1 MAKRQSDE
9 NLPLHIGANDST
21 DNVTDSL
28 VYNHVDDVNSV
39 DNKIKP
45 RKKIK
50 YLRKSDS
57 ISSMDSYLSRKSTTE
72 EDISVN
78 QDSLNNIDNLKHE
91 SLLSNNDLKLKRQIL
106 YKILRNLSPEDG
118 NKTSSEVVESSEN
131 SDDIKKYVE
140 NNSNNMSKESNHILE
155 NSDEQTNE
163 KLTPSR
169 KADYIHTL
177 LSGRSSMDNSINI
190 LNRMAIK
197 TESNSVNSVKDAEKE
212 ELVETKVS
220 DNEET
225 NKDSLDNLDSEDY
238 DNESDTEGLN
248 SVGSKSEVTSM
259 SLKHEGSE
267 SMYTN
272 ELDSNNFEGTEDG
285 EDYEDD
291 EEVEEYDNMG
301 FLDHDFANFKEKKG
315 VDKLLEMYRRL
326 YNIYEN
332 RITNGNEKLRVVVRC
347 IPSNRDKRVIEC
359 EKTCIKLLKPGDKNS
374 IFRSQRPG
382 VYEFNFDYIVPEDE
396 TTEQLYNESC
406 SDLVEKILSG
416 KNVTV
421 FAYGSTGSGKT
432 YTISGNEN
440 SRGLVYLMISDLF
453 DYRESENEYFYFSYF
468 EVYNEN
474 VYDLLVESE
483 RNLRLQEVENTVFV
497 KGLTKVKMESY
508 EDFLRLFEIGSRNR
522 RVFSTN
528 ANRSS
533 SRSHAIMQVQTS
545 KNSKLTLIDLA
556 GSERMKIT
564 ENKGERLKE
573 SSYINQSLLALI
585 NCINTLSK
593 NSKYLKNGGQER
605 DMNCTRVKYR
615 DSKLTHLLKN
625 SLTSNGFI
633 IMIAHVNPENKYYQ
647 DSYNTIKY
655 ALRAKN
661 VELRQAISKGKC
673 GKEVI
678 KNFTKEL
685 LCLVN
690 IMKNQMNS
698 DQLKQ
703 IKDEMCKSNLIGR
716 PILECLYIGQLSLE
730 SFNEQVIQATIDKCS
745 QTHNPRI
752 LEAIK
757 QSWTDNLKKRINSL
771 KTGTKAPKPKLSK
784 SVKDLFQQNVEDK
797 EHEESDED
805 EFLDAEVVS
814 AKASSPSV
822 SPKSRPIDMKSL
834 EQLKESEKKPTESIE
849 ESKEVEDDPDT
860 ELSISEISDLDDDE
874 PETNDLV
881 IGMLDRVTRPS
892 SKKFGPPLWKLKL
905 KYGIMQVNN
914 VEIPFDTLE
923 GEFEF

>member
-1 MAKRQSDE
+1 MAKRQSDDF
-9 NLPLHIGANDST
+9 LPLHIGANDST
-21 DNVTDSL
+21 DKVTDSP
-28 VYNHVDDVNSV
+28 VYNHVDYVNTV
-39 DNKIKP
+39 NNNIKP

-50 YLRKSDS
+50 YLRKSDR
-57 ISSMDSYLSRKSTTE
+57 ISSMDSYLSRISTTE

-78 QDSLNNIDNLKHE
+78 QDNLNNIDNLKHE
-91 SLLSNNDLKLKRQIL
+91 SLLFNSDLKLKRQII
-106 YKILRNLSPEDG
+106 YKILSKLSSEDG
-118 NKTSSEVVESSEN
+118 NKTSSEVFESSEN
-131 SDDIKKYVE
+131 SDNIQKYVE
-140 NNSNNMSKESNHILE
+140 NDSNNMPKETNHILE
-155 NSDEQTNE
+155 NSDDQTNE

-177 LSGRSSMDNSINI
+177 LSGRSSIDNSINI

-197 TESNSVNSVKDAEKE
+197 TESNSFNSVKDVEKE
-212 ELVETKVS
+212 EIVETTSS

-225 NKDSLDNLDSEDY
+225 NMYSLKNLESDDY
-238 DNESDTEGLN
+238 DNENDANPLN
-248 SVGSKSEVTSM
+248 SVVSKEDVTTM
-259 SLKHEGSE
+259 GLEHEGQE
-267 SMYTN
+267 FVYPN
-272 ELDSNNFEGTEDG
+272 ELDTNDFEDT

-291 EEVEEYDNMG
+291 EDDVEYYNMG
-301 FLDHDFANFKEKKG
+301 SLDHNFADFKEKTG
-315 VDKLLEMYRRL
+315 LDKLLEIYRRL

-332 RITNGNEKLRVVVRC
+332 KIINGNEKLRVVVRC

-359 EKTCIKLLKPGDKNS
+359 EKTCIKLLKPGNKDSVFK
-374 IFRSQRPG
+374 SQRPG
-382 VYEFNFDYIVPEDE
+382 VYEFNFDYIVPENE
-396 TTEQLYNESC
+396 TTEQLYNDSC
-406 SDLVEKILSG
+406 SDLVEKVLSG

-432 YTISGNEN
+432 HTISGNEN

-453 DYRESENEYFYFSYF
+453 EHRESQNENFYFSYF

-497 KGLTKVKMESY
+497 KGLTKVKMTSY

-522 RVFSTN
+522 TVFSTN

-533 SRSHAIMQVQTS
+533 SRSHSIMQVHTS
-545 KNSKLTLIDLA
+545 KKSKLTLIDLA

-593 NSKYLKNGGQER
+593 NSKCLKNGGQDR
-605 DMNCTRVKYR
+605 DMKCTRVKYR

-625 SLTSNGFI
+625 SLTGNCFI

-661 VELRQAISKGKC
+661 VELNQAISKGKC

-685 LCLVN
+685 LYLVN
-690 IMKNQMNS
+690 IMKNQMDS
-698 DQLKQ
+698 KQLKE
-703 IKDEMCKSNLIGR
+703 IKDDMCKSNLIGR

-730 SFNEQVIQATIDKCS
+730 SFNEQVIQATINKCS

-757 QSWTDNLKKRINSL
+757 QSWTDNLNKRIHSL
-771 KTGTKAPKPKLSK
+771 KTATKAPKPKLSK
-784 SVKDLFQQNVEDK
+784 SVKDLFEQNLGDK

-814 AKASSPSV
+814 AKVSSPSV

-834 EQLKESEKKPTESIE
+834 EQLKESERKPSENVE
-849 ESKEVEDDPDT
+849 ESKEADDDPDT
-860 ELSISEISDLDDDE
+860 ELSISEISDLDDEE

>member
-9 NLPLHIGANDST
+9 NLPLHIGADDST
-21 DNVTDSL
+21 DNVTDSS
-28 VYNHVDDVNSV
+28 VYNHVDCVKSGN
-39 DNKIKP
+39 NNIKP

-57 ISSMDSYLSRKSTTE
+57 ISSMDSRLSRKSTTE

-78 QDSLNNIDNLKHE
+78 QDSVNNADNLKHE
-91 SLLSNNDLKLKRQIL
+91 SLLSSGDLKLNRQLIFTIL
-106 YKILRNLSPEDG
+106 GKLASGDG
-118 NKTSSEVVESSEN
+118 NKESSKVVESTEN
-131 SDDIKKYVE
+131 PE
-140 NNSNNMSKESNHILE
+140 NIEKQIEKESNNMSKENNHILE
-155 NSDEQTNE
+155 NTDDQTSE

-169 KADYIHTL
+169 KADYVHTL

-190 LNRMAIK
+190 LNRMTMK
-197 TESNSVNSVKDAEKE
+197 TEDNTVDSVKELEREEIAE
-212 ELVETKVS
+212 TSVS
-220 DNEET
+220 DNEER
-225 NKDSLDNLDSEDY
+225 NEDILKNLESEDY
-238 DNESDTEGLN
+238 ENENEEERLN
-248 SVGSKSEVTSM
+248 TVGSREEVRSIN
-259 SLKHEGSE
+259 LEHEGSE
-267 SMYTN
+267 FAYPN
-272 ELDSNNFEGTEDG
+272 ELDTNNFEDTED
-285 EDYEDD
+285 EYYDNEENDEEDD
-291 EEVEEYDNMG
+291 NTELM
-301 FLDHDFANFKEKKG
+301 DHDFAEFKEKTG
-315 VDKLLEMYRRL
+315 LDKLLEMYRRL

-332 RITNGNEKLRVVVRC
+332 RIVNGNEKLRVVVRC
-347 IPSNRDKRVIEC
+347 IPTARENRVIEC
-359 EKTCIKLLKPGDKNS
+359 EKSCIKLLKPGNKDSVFK
-374 IFRSQRPG
+374 SQRPG

-406 SDLVEKILSG
+406 GDLVEKILSG

-432 YTISGNEN
+432 HTISGDER
-440 SRGLVYLMISDLF
+440 SKGLVYLMISDLF
-453 DYRESENEYFYFSYF
+453 EYRGSESEDFYFSYF

-483 RNLRLQEVENTVFV
+483 RNLKLQEVENKVFV
-497 KGLTKVKMESY
+497 KGLTKVKMRSY
-508 EDFLRLFEIGSRNR
+508 EDFVKLFEIGSRNR
-522 RVFSTN
+522 KVFSTN

-545 KNSKLTLIDLA
+545 KKSNLTLIDLA

-593 NSKYLKNGGQER
+593 NSKSMRNGGQEGA
-605 DMNCTRVKYR
+605 MKCTRVKYR

-625 SLTSNGFI
+625 SLTNNGFI
-633 IMIAHVNPENKYYQ
+633 IMIAHVNPESKYYQ

-661 VELRQAISKGKC
+661 VELKQAISKGKC

-685 LCLVN
+685 LYLVN
-690 IMKNQMNS
+690 IMKNQMN
-698 DQLKQ
+698 DEQLKQ
-703 IKDEMCKSNLIGR
+703 IRDDMCKSNLIGR
-716 PILECLYIGQLSLE
+716 PIFECLYIGQLSLE

-757 QSWTDNLKKRINSL
+757 QSWTENLKKRINSL
-771 KTGTKAPKPKLSK
+771 KTGSKAPKPKLSK
-784 SVKDLFQQNVEDK
+784 SVKDLFKQNQGDK

-822 SPKSRPIDMKSL
+822 SPKLRPMDMKTL
-834 EQLKESEKKPTESIE
+834 EKLKESEKKPSESIE
-849 ESKEVEDDPDT
+849 ESKEAEDDPDT

-881 IGMLDRVTRPS
+881 IGMLDKVTRPS
-892 SKKFGPPLWKLKL
+892 SKKFGPPLWKVKL